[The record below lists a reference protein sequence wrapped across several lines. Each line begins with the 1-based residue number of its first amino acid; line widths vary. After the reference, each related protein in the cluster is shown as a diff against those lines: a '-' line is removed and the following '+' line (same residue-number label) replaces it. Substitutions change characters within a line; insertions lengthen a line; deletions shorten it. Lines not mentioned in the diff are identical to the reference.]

1 MITIYVQE
9 HPVRLKSWHD
19 ISFIN
24 EFGQVFQVFDHL
36 ISGNLCFG
44 VQNDKG
50 RFFIK
55 YAGAPTINY
64 IGSEEDAIERLHRS
78 VQTYQVL
85 AHPIIPSLLGVEE
98 MPQGLICV
106 FPWITGYPLGPL
118 PEHYRA
124 MRQLA
129 VVDRLAMLDNVFSFF
144 CLASRHDYIAAGLTD
159 SHLLIDFQH
168 LRLTLSSVDDF
179 MRMPCINT
187 RGRLPGAPWY
197 LAPEAYHTGAS
208 LDEGVTIYAMGALAM
223 TFLGER
229 SAPSLK
235 TWTGAPL
242 LFDIA
247 KKALSVEKSQRFPS
261 AQSFL
266 DAWRQAVHS
275 IPFN

>member
-1 MITIYVQE
+1 
-9 HPVRLKSWHD
+9 
-19 ISFIN
+19 
-24 EFGQVFQVFDHL
+24 
-36 ISGNLCFG
+36 
-44 VQNDKG
+44 
-50 RFFIK
+50 
-55 YAGAPTINY
+55 
-64 IGSEEDAIERLHRS
+64 
-78 VQTYQVL
+78 
-85 AHPIIPSLLGVEE
+85 

-129 VVDRLAMLDNVFSFF
+129 VVDRLAMLDDIFSFF
-144 CLASRHDYIAAGLTD
+144 CLASQHDYIAAGLTD

-168 LRLTLSSVDDF
+168 PRLTLSSVDDF